1 MRCSAARFII
11 LYASSLPA
19 NGGDTEVFHTSF
31 HLLPIGGGLLRKEAL
46 LMISLR
52 QRIVWASLL
61 GSAALAS
68 SGAFA
73 QAPAAST
80 TAPAAAVAQADTT
93 AAPKAQHKRMDPAKR
108 MERMQEHHAKR
119 LAALKDKLKL
129 TSAQEGA
136 WSTFTAASQP
146 PAGQRPPRMDR
157 AEFAK
162 LTTPERLERMQT
174 RQAERSAMFAKRADA
189 TKTFYAALTP
199 DQQKT
204 FDAETVH
211 FGAHGQ
217 RFHRGHEGHERSA
230 APTKS

>member
-1 MRCSAARFII
+1 
-11 LYASSLPA
+11 
-19 NGGDTEVFHTSF
+19 
-31 HLLPIGGGLLRKEAL
+31 
-46 LMISLR
+46 MISLR

-73 QAPAAST
+73 QAPAAP
-80 TAPAAAVAQADTT
+80 TAPTAATAQADHGGR
-93 AAPKAQHKRMDPAKR
+93 KADHKRMDPAQR
-108 MERMQEHHAKR
+108 MQRMQEHRAKR
-119 LAALKDKLKL
+119 MAELKTKLKI

-136 WSTFTAASQP
+136 WSSFTGATQP
-146 PAGQRPPRMDR
+146 PAGPRPQRMDR

-162 LTTPERLERMQT
+162 LTTPQRIERMQA

-204 FDAETVH
+204 FDAETAH
-211 FGAHGQ
+211 FGRGGHGPHGGRWGHGGPDGQ
-217 RFHRGHEGHERSA
+217 RGD
-230 APTKS
+230 APAKS

>member
-1 MRCSAARFII
+1 
-11 LYASSLPA
+11 
-19 NGGDTEVFHTSF
+19 
-31 HLLPIGGGLLRKEAL
+31 
-46 LMISLR
+46 MISLR

-93 AAPKAQHKRMDPAKR
+93 AVPKAQHKRMDPAKR
-108 MERMQEHHAKR
+108 MERMQEHRAKR

-129 TSAQEGA
+129 T
-136 WSTFTAASQP
+136 
-146 PAGQRPPRMDR
+146 
-157 AEFAK
+157 
-162 LTTPERLERMQT
+162 TPQRLERMQT
-174 RQAERSAMFAKRADA
+174 RQAERSAMFAKRAEA
-189 TKTFYAALTP
+189 TKTFY
-199 DQQKT
+199 
-204 FDAETVH
+204 AETVH

-217 RFHRGHEGHERSA
+217 RFHRGHEGHERGA

>member
-1 MRCSAARFII
+1 
-11 LYASSLPA
+11 
-19 NGGDTEVFHTSF
+19 
-31 HLLPIGGGLLRKEAL
+31 
-46 LMISLR
+46 MISLR

-73 QAPAAST
+73 QAPAATTT
-80 TAPAAAVAQADTT
+80 TAPTAAVAQADTT
-93 AAPKAQHKRMDPAKR
+93 AAPKAQHKRMDPAQR
-108 MERMQEHHAKR
+108 MERMKEHRAKR
-119 LAALKDKLKL
+119 MAALKDKLKL
-129 TSAQEGA
+129 TAAQEGA
-136 WSTFTAASQP
+136 WSTYTTANQP
-146 PAGQRPPRMDR
+146 PAGARPKRMER

-199 DQQKT
+199 EQQKT

-211 FGAHGQ
+211 AGGHGH
-217 RFHRGHEGHERSA
+217 RFHRGQDGHGGQRNA
-230 APTKS
+230 APVKS